1 MAAALKL
8 MRDKGLLGDKA
19 IEYTGR
25 NKDKLLHNEMAKFK
39 D

>member
-8 MRDKGLLGDKA
+8 MRDKGLIGDKA
-19 IEYTGR
+19 LEYTGR
-25 NKDKLLHNEMAKFK
+25 NKDKLLHNEMNKFS